1 MVSSTCVIR
10 SQPLRHNQ
18 TTTTT
23 IEMIVIR
30 STRLPNLQWR
40 RQDLAR
46 GGVQKGRGN
55 NISHAHKMTQN
66 TEKPLSFH
74 QQHEILIAF
83 HNCGTQNPKD
93 I

>member
-1 MVSSTCVIR
+1 VIR
-10 SQPLRHNQ
+10 SQLLRHNQ

-23 IEMIVIR
+23 IEMIAIR

-55 NISHAHKMTQN
+55 NISHAHKMTRN
-66 TEKPLSFH
+66 TEKHRYPFH
-74 QQHEILIAF
+74 FINNMKYWLIL
-83 HNCGTQNPKD
+83 TQNRED